1 MCICL
6 VERTKNEFIRRSR
19 SVGIYVGQMLVA
31 KLKKLG
37 AQEHK
42 VDQIVASL
50 SFEDIRK
57 CLPLTDDDLK
67 KAFAKL
73 FA

>member
-1 MCICL
+1 MNSSEGQEAL
-6 VERTKNEFIRRSR
+6 ESM
-19 SVGIYVGQMLVA
+19 VGQMLV
-31 KLKKLG
+31 
-37 AQEHK
+37 
-42 VDQIVASL
+42 VASL

>member
-1 MCICL
+1 MNSAEGQEAL
-6 VERTKNEFIRRSR
+6 ESR
-19 SVGIYVGQMLVA
+19 VGQMLVA

-37 AQEHK
+37 AEEHK
-42 VDQIVASL
+42 VNQIMGSL

>member
-1 MCICL
+1 MNSSEGQEAL
-6 VERTKNEFIRRSR
+6 ESM
-19 SVGIYVGQMLVA
+19 VGQMLVD

>member
-1 MCICL
+1 MNSSEGQEAL
-6 VERTKNEFIRRSR
+6 ESM
-19 SVGIYVGQMLVA
+19 VGQMLVA

-37 AQEHK
+37 AQEHE

-50 SFEDIRK
+50 SFDDISK

>member
-1 MCICL
+1 MNSAEGQEAL
-6 VERTKNEFIRRSR
+6 ESM
-19 SVGIYVGQMLVA
+19 VGQMLVA
-31 KLKKLG
+31 KLKKVG
-37 AQEHK
+37 AEEHK
-42 VDQIVASL
+42 VNQIVGSL
-50 SFEDIRK
+50 SFDDIRK

>member
-1 MCICL
+1 MNSSEGQEAL
-6 VERTKNEFIRRSR
+6 ESM
-19 SVGIYVGQMLVA
+19 VGQMLVA

-37 AQEHK
+37 AQEYK

>member
-1 MCICL
+1 MNSAEGQEAL
-6 VERTKNEFIRRSR
+6 ESM
-19 SVGIYVGQMLVA
+19 VGQMLVA

-37 AQEHK
+37 AEEYK
-42 VDQIVASL
+42 VNQIVGSL
-50 SFEDIRK
+50 SFDDIRK

>member
-1 MCICL
+1 MNSSEGQEAL
-6 VERTKNEFIRRSR
+6 ESM
-19 SVGIYVGQMLVA
+19 VGQMLVA
-31 KLKKLG
+31 KLKN
-37 AQEHK
+37 
-42 VDQIVASL
+42 QIVASL

>member
-1 MCICL
+1 M
-6 VERTKNEFIRRSR
+6 ESM
-19 SVGIYVGQMLVA
+19 VGQMLVA
-31 KLKKLG
+31 KLTKLG

-42 VDQIVASL
+42 VNQIVGSL

>member
-1 MCICL
+1 MNSSEGQEAL
-6 VERTKNEFIRRSR
+6 ESM
-19 SVGIYVGQMLVA
+19 VGQMLVA

-50 SFEDIRK
+50 S
-57 CLPLTDDDLK
+57 PLTT
-67 KAFAKL
+67 KAASATSPANTSFING
-73 FA
+73 FGTR

>member
-1 MCICL
+1 MNSAEGQEAL
-6 VERTKNEFIRRSR
+6 ESM
-19 SVGIYVGQMLVA
+19 VGQMLVA

-37 AQEHK
+37 AEEHK
-42 VDQIVASL
+42 VNQIVGSL
-50 SFEDIRK
+50 SFDDIRK
-57 CLPLTDDDLK
+57 CLPLTDNDLK

>member
-1 MCICL
+1 MNSSEGQEAL
-6 VERTKNEFIRRSR
+6 ESM
-19 SVGIYVGQMLVA
+19 VGQMLVA
-31 KLKKLG
+31 KLTKLG

-42 VDQIVASL
+42 VNQIVGSL

-73 FA
+73 FV

>member
-1 MCICL
+1 MNSSEGQEAL
-6 VERTKNEFIRRSR
+6 ESM
-19 SVGIYVGQMLVA
+19 VGQMLVA

-37 AQEHK
+37 AQEHE

-50 SFEDIRK
+50 SFDDIRK

>member
-1 MCICL
+1 MNSAEGQEAL
-6 VERTKNEFIRRSR
+6 ESM
-19 SVGIYVGQMLVA
+19 VGQMLVA

-37 AQEHK
+37 AEEYK
-42 VDQIVASL
+42 VNQIVGSL
-50 SFEDIRK
+50 SFDDIRK

-67 KAFAKL
+67 KSFAKL

>member
-1 MCICL
+1 MNSSEGQEAL
-6 VERTKNEFIRRSR
+6 ESM
-19 SVGIYVGQMLVA
+19 VGQMLVA

-42 VDQIVASL
+42 VDQNESSL
-50 SFEDIRK
+50 SFDDILK
-57 CLPLTDDDLK
+57 CFQLTDDYMK

>member
-1 MCICL
+1 M
-6 VERTKNEFIRRSR
+6 ESM
-19 SVGIYVGQMLVA
+19 VGQMLVA

>member
-1 MCICL
+1 MNSSEGQEAL
-6 VERTKNEFIRRSR
+6 ESM
-19 SVGIYVGQMLVA
+19 VGQMLVA
-31 KLKKLG
+31 KFTKLG
-37 AQEHK
+37 AQVHK
-42 VDQIVASL
+42 VNQIVGSL